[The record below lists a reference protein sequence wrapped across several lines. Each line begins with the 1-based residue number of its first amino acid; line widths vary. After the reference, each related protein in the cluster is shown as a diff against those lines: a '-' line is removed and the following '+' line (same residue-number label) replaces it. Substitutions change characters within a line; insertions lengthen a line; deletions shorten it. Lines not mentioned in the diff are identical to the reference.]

1 MKPLSV
7 WFPTATARYT
17 LWGALF
23 GICFPLIA
31 TLLDLFLHG
40 EAITVE
46 TFLRVQRTQ
55 PLHWIIDT
63 APFLLG
69 LFARLV
75 GRRQDL
81 LLQRNE
87 QLKAEIVERQRTEE
101 AVRESEERYRT
112 IFENAADGIVTCS
125 LDGTILSVNRGLEKM
140 VGWSREELI
149 GQPYHKIAPPTSV
162 AKGEERTR
170 RGLAGE
176 KLSQTFEAE
185 IICKDGRLVS
195 VGGLDCFIRDREG
208 KPIGF
213 QVIFRDITERQA
225 VERLKDEFISTVSH
239 ELRTPLT
246 SIRGSLGLLAGGI
259 LGPLP
264 EKATRMVD
272 IAARNT
278 DRLVRL
284 INDILDIERMQSGK
298 ITVEKATCDAADLIT
313 QAADVMRTMA
323 EKAGVTLSAY
333 PQSTRLWADP
343 DRILQTLTNLLSN
356 AIKFS
361 PAGGTVWLTV
371 ERQGD
376 QVMFQVRDQGRG
388 IPADKLDSIFER
400 FQQADIADARE
411 KGGTGLGLAICRSI
425 VQQHEGRIWVEST
438 LHAGSTFFFTLPTLK
453 EQQPEVPVLISEGAV
468 VPKCDEEEDVQT
480 RTPRVLV
487 VEDDLDLA
495 RLLIAMFE
503 RHGMVTYYAQTGRE
517 ALQCT
522 QLVTFDF
529 MVLDPVLPELDGF
542 AVVDWLRQ
550 HERLRQV
557 PLIVYSAQD
566 LNAVEQQ
573 RLTLGPTRFFTKSR
587 VTPEE
592 FEQQTVQWLDCI
604 MAERA
609 AGNSDD
615 NPRAYA
621 QHYC

>member
-1 MKPLSV
+1 
-7 WFPTATARYT
+7 
-17 LWGALF
+17 
-23 GICFPLIA
+23 
-31 TLLDLFLHG
+31 
-40 EAITVE
+40 
-46 TFLRVQRTQ
+46 
-55 PLHWIIDT
+55 
-63 APFLLG
+63 
-69 LFARLV
+69 
-75 GRRQDL
+75 
-81 LLQRNE
+81 
-87 QLKAEIVERQRTEE
+87 
-101 AVRESEERYRT
+101 
-112 IFENAADGIVTCS
+112 
-125 LDGTILSVNRGLEKM
+125 
-140 VGWSREELI
+140 
-149 GQPYHKIAPPTSV
+149 
-162 AKGEERTR
+162 
-170 RGLAGE
+170 
-176 KLSQTFEAE
+176 
-185 IICKDGRLVS
+185 
-195 VGGLDCFIRDREG
+195 
-208 KPIGF
+208 
-213 QVIFRDITERQA
+213 
-225 VERLKDEFISTVSH
+225 
-239 ELRTPLT
+239 
-246 SIRGSLGLLAGGI
+246 
-259 LGPLP
+259 
-264 EKATRMVD
+264 
-272 IAARNT
+272 
-278 DRLVRL
+278 
-284 INDILDIERMQSGK
+284 MQSGK

-323 EKAGVTLSAY
+323 EEAGVTLSAY
-333 PQSTRLWADP
+333 PQSTRLWVDP

-361 PAGGTVWLTV
+361 PVGGTVWLTV

-400 FQQADIADARE
+400 FQQADITDARE

-453 EQQPEVPVLISEGAV
+453 EQQPEVPVLISDGAV
-468 VPKCDEEEDVQT
+468 VPKCDEEEDGQT

-529 MVLDPVLPELDGF
+529 MVLDPLLPELDGF

-557 PLIVYSAQD
+557 PVIVYSAQD

-604 MAERA
+604 MAGRA
-609 AGNSDD
+609 ASNSAD
-615 NPRAYA
+615 NPRAYS